1 MGVFKTIEP
10 LYIVAS
16 QFHIFTPEGM
26 ATSMVMALKM
36 AFTGPDWPLG
46 NMWWPQTR
54 KPMTAMAMLLAAMNL

>member
-16 QFHIFTPEGM
+16 QFHILTPEGM
-26 ATSMVMALKM
+26 ATSIVSPLKIV
-36 AFTGPDWPLG
+36 FSGPDWPLG

-54 KPMTAMAMLLAAMNL
+54 KPITAMAMLLMATNR